1 MGRRCADGAG
11 VAARYTPGERQSVN
25 GYLAAAIAVL
35 IWAAYP
41 VATRAG
47 ISASFAPGDL
57 VTLRFG
63 VGALLFLPYLLL
75 HFRAIPRGAWLRGVP
90 LTLFQGAGMGALV
103 ICGLELA
110 PASHQAAL
118 GPGVNPAWVALLGF
132 VVFAKRP
139 SSRIVVG
146 ATLCAAGVLTL
157 AWWSASEQNP
167 AVLAGDL
174 MFLAASALGALYVLQ
189 LRNWGVSAILSA
201 AIVSLYSAL
210 VVIPWHLW
218 SAPEPLWRVPP
229 MELLWQILWQG
240 VLIGCISFVAFN
252 HAISR
257 LGAERSS
264 ALIALVPVLSAIVA
278 LVFLGEVPSNT
289 EIAAFLA
296 ISAGVSIGA
305 SRGYAGNPAASS
317 APIKRSPWGVSR
329 PG

>member
-1 MGRRCADGAG
+1 
-11 VAARYTPGERQSVN
+11 VN
-25 GYLAAAIAVL
+25 GYVAAAIAVL
-35 IWAAYP
+35 ITASYP

-47 ISASFAPGDL
+47 VTGSFAPHEL

-75 HFRAIPRGAWLRGVP
+75 HWRKVGRAAWLQGLP

-103 ICGLELA
+103 ICGLQLA
-110 PASHQAAL
+110 PANHAAAL

-146 ATLCAAGVLTL
+146 ATLCAIGVLAL
-157 AWWSASEQNP
+157 AWWGSAERNMT
-167 AVLAGDL
+167 VLAGDA
-174 MFLAASALGALYVLQ
+174 MFLTASALGALYVLQ
-189 LRNWGVSAILSA
+189 LRNWGVSAIQGA

-210 VVIPWHLW
+210 VVVPWYLW
-218 SAPEPLWRVPP
+218 SAPAPMWRVAPL
-229 MELLWQILWQG
+229 ELCWQVLWQG
-240 VLIGCISFVAFN
+240 VLIGCISFVALN

-264 ALIALVPVLSAIVA
+264 ALVALVPVLAAVLGFI
-278 LVFLGEVPSNT
+278 FLGEVPSAT
-289 EIAAFLA
+289 EIAAFVA

-305 SRGYAGNPAASS
+305 SRGYAGSPASTS
-317 APIKRSPWGVSR
+317 APMKRAA
-329 PG
+329 